1 MWSLFLCGGVYVVV
15 AEKCSLIV
23 FGWRLVRKGDIE
35 ATAYLVVCKEKKEEK
50 GIFDGLLIVLLILF
64 FLLFFLLFF
73 KIL

>member
-35 ATAYLVVCKEKKEEK
+35 ATAYLVVCKEKKRRK
-50 GIFDGLLIVLLILF
+50 RDFRWLVDCITYTF
-64 FLLFFLLFF
+64 FSSFF
-73 KIL
+73 